1 MRLSRWFVVLFLIL
15 GVCATASADKKN
27 EHKAEAKAHYD
38 NAVRRF
44 DLGKYEEAAQE
55 FTTAFELSGEAA
67 ILYNIGQA
75 YRLAGKFEEA
85 AGAYRSVLRRLPD
98 VGNRDEIKGRI
109 DEMDERAAEQKRQAS
124 RREAERLAAERKA
137 AQDAA
142 LRAQQNG
149 TKPGPQGPEPPPR
162 GSGVSDNQ
170 PHPGRTLK
178 ITGYALCGL
187 TGVGI
192 IMGAAMSA
200 LTVQASNKVQSAA
213 KQGGQ
218 TFTSGLN
225 DTQSKGML
233 YDKLQIV
240 GYSIGGAAAVGAAV
254 TLYLGFRADK
264 RAQEAPSTPT
274 SFRDRLLANT
284 TLSPMMGANGGGLML
299 GGRF

>member
-1 MRLSRWFVVLFLIL
+1 MARLGRGFVVLFLMVS
-15 GVCATASADKKN
+15 VCATVSADKKSD
-27 EHKAEAKAHYD
+27 HKAEAKAHYD
-38 NAVRRF
+38 TAVRRF

-55 FTTAFELSGEAA
+55 FTQAYELSGESA

-85 AGAYRSVLRRLPD
+85 AGAYRSVLRKLPD
-98 VGNRDEIKGRI
+98 VQNRDEIKGRI
-109 DEMDERAAEQKRQAS
+109 DEMDERAAEQKRQAA
-124 RREAERLAAERKA
+124 RRDAERVAAERKA

-142 LRAQQNG
+142 LRAQQAGNG
-149 TKPGPQGPEPPPR
+149 QGPKGTEPPPR
-162 GSGVSDNQ
+162 GNGVSENQ
-170 PHPGRTLK
+170 PHPGRTLE

-187 TGVGI
+187 TGAGVI
-192 IMGAAMSA
+192 LGAAMSA

-218 TFTSGLN
+218 TFTTGLN

-240 GYSIGGAAAVGAAV
+240 GYAVGGAAAVGAAV

-264 RAQEAPSTPT
+264 RAQESSPT